1 MIVNIVVIRC
11 QNWWTLMSSVT
22 RHQKQNPEP
31 RTVSDSEDYWVSG
44 TCTAYCAISR
54 EHGDGDHNK
63 ILKMIR
69 IQSVPRNKIS
79 IPLSDRVLSRAG
91 NEPSRSFKFYNH
103 REGPY

>member
-11 QNWWTLMSSVT
+11 QSWWTLTSSVT

-69 IQSVPRNKIS
+69 IQSFPRNKIS
-79 IPLSDRVLSRAG
+79 IPLFLDRVPSIRAG
-91 NEPSRSFKFYNH
+91 NDPSRSL
-103 REGPY
+103 